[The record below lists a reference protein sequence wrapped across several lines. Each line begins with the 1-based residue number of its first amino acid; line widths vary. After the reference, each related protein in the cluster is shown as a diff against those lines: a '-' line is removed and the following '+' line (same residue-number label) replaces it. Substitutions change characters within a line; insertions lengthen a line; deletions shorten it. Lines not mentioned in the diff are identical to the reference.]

1 MRRAWDRLAA
11 GLGVIVGWRFL
22 KPAVFVVCAVPAAK
36 LAYRLCQ
43 LFLWDQPDALGP
55 DPAVTVIH
63 ETGRDALG
71 LVLITLSVTPLR
83 RIFKLNRLQASRRM
97 LGVWAFTYAV
107 LHLSSYL
114 VFNQLCYSWATCDLK
129 GIVAD
134 VVKRKFIF
142 MGMFAWTI
150 LLALA
155 ITSTGGWVRR
165 LKKNWQTLHRLVYVA
180 AVAGVVHFA
189 WGQKADIREPLK
201 WGAFLAVL
209 LAFRVYLSVQKRRAR
224 AVSAAGT

>member
-1 MRRAWDRLAA
+1 MRRAWDRLSA
-11 GLGVIVGWRFL
+11 GLGVVVGLREF
-22 KPAVFVVCAVPAAK
+22 KPAVFVACAVPAAI

-43 LFLWDQPDALGP
+43 LFLWEQTDALGP
-55 DPAVTVIH
+55 DPANTVIH

-71 LVLITLSVTPLR
+71 LLLITLSVTPLR
-83 RIFKLNRLQASRRM
+83 RLFKLNRLQSVRRM
-97 LGVWAFTYAV
+97 LGVWSFAYAV
-107 LHLSSYL
+107 LHLSGYL
-114 VFNQLCYSWATCDLK
+114 VFNQLCYSWATCDIK

-134 VVKRKFIF
+134 VLKRKFIF
-142 MGMFAWTI
+142 IGMFAWTI

-165 LKKNWQTLHRLVYVA
+165 LKKKWQTLHRLVYVA

-201 WGAFLAVL
+201 WGAVLTAL
-209 LAFRVYLSVQKRRAR
+209 LAFRVYLTVQKRAGAR
-224 AVSAAGT
+224 RG

>member
-1 MRRAWDRLAA
+1 MRRVWDRLSA
-11 GLGVIVGWRFL
+11 GLGVVVGLRLF
-22 KPAVFVVCAVPAAK
+22 KPAVFVACAVPAAI

-43 LFLWDQPDALGP
+43 LFLWEQPDALGP
-55 DPAVTVIH
+55 DPANAVIH

-71 LVLITLSVTPLR
+71 LVLITLSVTPVR
-83 RIFKLNRLQASRRM
+83 RLFKVNRLQSVRRM
-97 LGVWAFTYAV
+97 LGVWSFTYAV
-107 LHLSSYL
+107 LHLSAYL
-114 VFNQLCYSWATCDLK
+114 VFNQLCYSWATCDIK

-165 LKKNWQTLHRLVYVA
+165 LKRNWQTLHRLVYVA
-180 AVAGVVHFA
+180 AIAGVVHFA

-201 WGAFLAVL
+201 WGAGLAVL
-209 LAFRVYLSVQKRRAR
+209 LGFRVYLTVQKRRAR
-224 AVSAAGT
+224 APARAV

>member
-1 MRRAWDRLAA
+1 MRRVWDRLSA
-11 GLGVIVGWRFL
+11 GLGVVVGLRLF
-22 KPAVFVVCAVPAAK
+22 KPAVFVACAAPAAI

-43 LFLWDQPDALGP
+43 LFLWEQPDALGP
-55 DPAVTVIH
+55 DPANAVIH

-71 LVLITLSVTPLR
+71 LVLITLSVTPVR
-83 RIFKLNRLQASRRM
+83 RLFKVNRLQSVRRM
-97 LGVWAFTYAV
+97 LGVWSFTYAV
-107 LHLSSYL
+107 LHLSAYL
-114 VFNQLCYSWATCDLK
+114 VFNQLCYSWATCDIK
-129 GIVAD
+129 GIIAD

-165 LKKNWQTLHRLVYVA
+165 LKRNWQTLHRLVYVA
-180 AVAGVVHFA
+180 AIAGVVHFA

-201 WGAFLAVL
+201 WGAGLAVL
-209 LAFRVYLSVQKRRAR
+209 LGFRVYLAVQKRRAR
-224 AVSAAGT
+224 APARAV

>member
-1 MRRAWDRLAA
+1 M
-11 GLGVIVGWRFL
+11 GWRFF
-22 KPAVFVVCAVPAAK
+22 KPAAFVACGVPAGI

-43 LFLWDQPDALGP
+43 FFLWDHTDVLGP
-55 DPAVTVIH
+55 DPANTVIH

-71 LVLITLSVTPLR
+71 LLLITLSVTPLR

-97 LGVWAFTYAV
+97 LGVWSFTYAV

-134 VVKRKFIF
+134 VLKRKFIF
-142 MGMFAWTI
+142 IGMFTWTI
-150 LLALA
+150 LLTLA
-155 ITSTGGWVRR
+155 ITSTNGWVRR
-165 LKKNWQTLHRLVYVA
+165 LKKKWQTLHRLVYVA
-180 AVAGVVHFA
+180 AIAGVVHFA

-201 WGAFLAVL
+201 WGAVLVL
-209 LAFRVYLSVQKRRAR
+209 LLGYRIYRAVEKRRASGR
-224 AVSAAGT
+224 LLSAR

>member
-1 MRRAWDRLAA
+1 MSRL
-11 GLGVIVGWRFL
+11 F
-22 KPAVFVVCAVPAAK
+22 KPAVWIACAVPAVI

-43 LFLWDQPDALGP
+43 LFLWDQPDVLGA
-55 DPAVTVIH
+55 DPANAVIH
-63 ETGRDALG
+63 ELGRDALG

-83 RIFKLNRLQASRRM
+83 RIFHLNRLQSVRRM

-114 VFNQLCYSWATCDLK
+114 VFNQLCYSWATCDIK

-134 VVKRKFIF
+134 VLKRKFIF
-142 MGMFAWTI
+142 MGMLAWTI

-155 ITSTGGWVRR
+155 ITSTKGWQRR
-165 LKKNWQTLHRLVYVA
+165 LKKKWTTLHRLVYVA
-180 AVAGVVHFA
+180 AVAGVIHFA

-201 WGAFLAVL
+201 WGAVLAAL
-209 LAFRVYLSVQKRRAR
+209 LAIRAYWAYRRRPA
-224 AVSAAGT
+224 